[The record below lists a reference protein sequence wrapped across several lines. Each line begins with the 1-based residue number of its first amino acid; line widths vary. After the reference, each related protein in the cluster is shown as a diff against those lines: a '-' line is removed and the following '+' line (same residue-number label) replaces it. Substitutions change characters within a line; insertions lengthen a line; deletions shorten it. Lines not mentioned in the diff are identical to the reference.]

1 MRKLV
6 FYIWCLVSIIQVSA
20 EAKIKVM
27 LYGDSLMAGYGLTQ
41 NYHLDRVLQKKFK
54 GQDIIFINASVSG
67 DTSKGGLDR
76 LDWSLGDKPDLIFLC
91 LGANDMLRGINP
103 GVTLDNLDMIIQKI
117 KHKNIKIILAGMRA
131 QESYGVSYTKQFN
144 SIFPE
149 LSKKYKIT
157 LYPFLLEGVALKP
170 KMNLPDGKHPNIIGV
185 KEIANRIYPVI
196 KEEIFKK

>member
-1 MRKLV
+1 MKKFI

-41 NYHLDRVLQKKFK
+41 NYHLDKVLQKKFE
-54 GQDIIFINASVSG
+54 GQNIIFINASVSG

-76 LDWSLGDKPDLIFLC
+76 LDWSLSEKPDLIFLC

-103 GVTLDNLDMIIQKI
+103 SVTWDNLDMIIKKI

-131 QESYGVSYTKQFN
+131 QESYGISYTKQFN
-144 SIFPE
+144 SIFSE

-170 KMNLPDGKHPNIIGV
+170 KMNLPDGKHPNIVGV